1 MNAFDLKDP
10 KTKKMLMYGLPVV
23 AVVAYVVLRKKSAAP
38 TSTTSPI
45 TSGGNLGAGQISDL
59 QQGYSNGF
67 NQLQSQLNTLAGMMG
82 TGSSPSTPS
91 GSPTGSTATTTTIS
105 GPAPAA
111 ASTPAPAAALEPWQA
126 AGGFAPTPAGY
137 VASPIV
143 VQGQTIG
150 ESFTN
155 PSVPTG
161 AAMPGYSP
169 GPVGTH
175 EVPIIVQGQQIG
187 VSIVPN

>member
-1 MNAFDLKDP
+1 MNAFDLNDP

-45 TSGGNLGAGQISDL
+45 TSGGNLGAGQLSAL

-67 NQLQSQLNTLAGMMG
+67 NTLQDQLNALAKMMG
-82 TGSSPSTPS
+82 TGTSPSTPS
-91 GSPTGSTATTTTIS
+91 GSPTGSTTTTTIS
-105 GPAPAA
+105 SPPPPAA
-111 ASTPAPAAALEPWQA
+111 AAAPAAALEPWQA

>member
-10 KTKKMLMYGLPVV
+10 QTKKMLMYGLPVV

-82 TGSSPSTPS
+82 SGTSPSTPS
-91 GSPTGSTATTTTIS
+91 GSPTGSTVTTQIT
-105 GPAPAA
+105 GPVIPVSSAG
-111 ASTPAPAAALEPWQA
+111 PAPAAALEPWQA
-126 AGGFAPTPAGY
+126 AGGFAPTPSGY

-155 PSVPTG
+155 PSAPTG
-161 AAMPGYSP
+161 AGLPGYSP

>member
-10 KTKKMLMYGLPVV
+10 QTKKMLMYGLPVV

-82 TGSSPSTPS
+82 SGNSPSTPS
-91 GSPTGSTATTTTIS
+91 GSPTGTTVTTQVT
-105 GPAPAA
+105 GPPVMYQSAPQAQAPAA
-111 ASTPAPAAALEPWQA
+111 VSAPAAGVDW
-126 AGGFAPTPAGY
+126 PAF
-137 VASPIV
+137 V
-143 VQGQTIG
+143 GQ
-150 ESFTN
+150 
-155 PSVPTG
+155 PVP
-161 AAMPGYSP
+161 
-169 GPVGTH
+169 
-175 EVPIIVQGQQIG
+175 IG
-187 VSIVPN
+187 VSGDQALTHYGTLPQANYTTMPQAGGAPVAGLAGEHPFIYG